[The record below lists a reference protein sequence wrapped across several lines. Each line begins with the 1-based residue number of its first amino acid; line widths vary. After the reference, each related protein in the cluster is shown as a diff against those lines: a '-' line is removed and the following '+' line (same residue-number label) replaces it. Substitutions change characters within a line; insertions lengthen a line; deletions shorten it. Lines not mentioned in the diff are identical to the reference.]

1 MHSLAE
7 RLQSQPPLVRKE
19 PVVAERRKL
28 TPEDI
33 YNIALVN
40 DARISPDGSQVV
52 YVRTELNREKNDYR
66 SSLYLVPSAGGDARR
81 FTGADAKDTMPR
93 WSPDGSRIAF
103 LSNRSGSNQLWSIP
117 LAGGEAAQLTDLPE
131 PVSAFV
137 WSSKGDQIAF
147 VSKAD
152 QQKIDEA
159 KAKADKG
166 EQDEPKSDVMRI
178 TRLRYRSD
186 GTPGFLDNKPRHIW
200 TIEAGGGAPKQITTG
215 EFDDGEPDWSPDD
228 SQLVFVSNRNEER
241 EKKRGSEIWVVPS
254 TGGEPT
260 AVVAGVT
267 ADFSNPA
274 WSPDGKLIA
283 IEGHQNPYAGGAI
296 GSDLWVVQ
304 PDGNG
309 LRNVTSALDRTVGD
323 HSLSDTASGAS
334 VGLVW
339 SPDCSS
345 VLYSL
350 SDSGS
355 AHVRRANIAGGET
368 ALVLGGRRRVM
379 QFSASADGSK
389 LAYVV
394 ATSTVPCDAYSS
406 NADGS
411 GETRLTSVNEEFLS
425 TVFVSEPEEIHV
437 PSQADDHADIHG
449 WIMKPIG
456 FEAGKQYP
464 LVLEIHGGPHGMYAN
479 AYFHEFQLLAA
490 QGYVVVYG
498 NPRGSQGYGNDF
510 SSCTKGVWGSSD
522 MPDVMALVDY
532 AIEQGY
538 VDSKRLGVTGG
549 SYGGFLTNWIIG
561 HTDRFKA
568 AVTQRPVSNMHS
580 FYGTSDIGST
590 FGDYET
596 GGTPWAN
603 TEQFIKMSPIAY
615 VDKIKTPL
623 LIVHSEEDYRCPIE
637 QAEQL
642 FVSLKMLN
650 QTVELL
656 RFPNESHGLSRM
668 GKPTHRV
675 ERLEAI
681 LGWFEEYL

>member
-1 MHSLAE
+1 MT
-7 RLQSQPPLVRKE
+7 
-19 PVVAERRKL
+19 ERRKL

-52 YVRTELNREKNDYR
+52 YVRTDLNRDKNDYR
-66 SSLYLVPSAGGDARR
+66 SSLYLVSTEGGDSQR
-81 FTGADAKDTMPR
+81 FTSADAKDTMPR
-93 WSPDGSRIAF
+93 WSPDGERIAF
-103 LSNRSGSNQLWSIP
+103 LSNRSGSNQLWSI
-117 LAGGEAAQLTDLPE
+117 AVSGGEAAQLTDLPE
-131 PVSAFV
+131 PVTSFA
-137 WSSKGDQIAF
+137 WSTNGERIAF
-147 VSKAD
+147 ISKAD
-152 QQKIDEA
+152 QQRIDEA
-159 KAKADKG
+159 KAKSDNSDK
-166 EQDEPKSDVMRI
+166 DESKSDVVRI
-178 TRLRYRSD
+178 SRLRYRSD
-186 GTPGFLDNKPRHIW
+186 GTPGFLDNKPTHIW
-200 TIEAGGGAPKQITTG
+200 SIAADGGAPQQLTSG
-215 EFDDGEPDWSPDD
+215 DFDDGGPSWSPDD
-228 SQLVFVSNRNEER
+228 STIVFVSNRNEER
-241 EKKRGSEIWVVPS
+241 EKKRGSEIWVIPS
-254 TGGEPT
+254 NGGEP
-260 AVVAGVT
+260 APVVAGET

-283 IEGHQNPYAGGAI
+283 IDGHNNAVAGGAI
-296 GSDLWVVQ
+296 GADLWVVQ

-339 SPDCSS
+339 SADSS
-345 VLYSL
+345 AVLYSL
-350 SDSGS
+350 SDRGN
-355 AHVRRANIAGGET
+355 AHLRRANIASGET
-368 ALVLGGRRRVM
+368 TLVLGGSRRVM
-379 QFSASADGSK
+379 NFSVSADGSK

-394 ATSTVPCDAYSS
+394 ATPTVPCDVYTS
-406 NADGS
+406 NADGN
-411 GETRLTSVNEEFLS
+411 GEKRLTSVNDEFLS
-425 TVFVSEPEEIHV
+425 TVLVSAPEEIHV

-456 FEAGKQYP
+456 FEAGQKYP

-498 NPRGSQGYGNDF
+498 NPRGSQGYGSDF

-522 MPDVMALVDY
+522 MPDVMALVDHV
-532 AIEQGY
+532 IDQGY
-538 VDSKRLGVTGG
+538 VDTTRLGVTGG
-549 SYGGFLTNWIIG
+549 SYGGFMTNWIIG

-590 FGDYET
+590 FGDWET

-623 LIVHSEEDYRCPIE
+623 LIIHSEEDYRCPIE

-681 LGWFEEYL
+681 LDWFEVYL

>member
-1 MHSLAE
+1 M
-7 RLQSQPPLVRKE
+7 
-19 PVVAERRKL
+19 AERRSL
-28 TPEDI
+28 TPDDI
-33 YNIALVN
+33 YDIALVN

-66 SSLYLVPSAGGDARR
+66 SSLYLVSSAGGDARR
-81 FTGADAKDTMPR
+81 FTSATAKDTSPR
-93 WSPDGSRIAF
+93 WSPDGTHIAF

-117 LAGGEAAQLTDLPE
+117 VAGGEATQLTDLPE
-131 PVSAFV
+131 PVSGIA
-137 WSSKGDQIAF
+137 WSLQGDRIAF

-152 QQKIDEA
+152 QQKIDKA
-159 KAKADKG
+159 KAKSESG
-166 EQDEPKSDVMRI
+166 ETDEPKSDTVRI

-186 GTPGFLDNKPRHIW
+186 GTPGFIDNKPTHIW
-200 TIEAGGGAPKQITTG
+200 SIASDGGTPKQITSG
-215 EFDDGEPDWSPDD
+215 EFDDGAPAWSPDGT
-228 SQLVFVSNRNEER
+228 LIVFVSNRNEER
-241 EKKRGSEIWVVPS
+241 EKKRGSEIWTVPS
-254 TGGEPT
+254 TGGEPA

-283 IEGHQNPYAGGAI
+283 IVGHQNPFAGGAI
-296 GSDLWVVQ
+296 NADLWVVQ
-304 PDGNG
+304 PDGDG
-309 LRNVTSALDRTVGD
+309 LGNVTAALDRTVGD
-323 HSLSDTASGAS
+323 HGMSDTASSAS
-334 VGLVW
+334 GGLVW
-339 SPDCSS
+339 SPESSS
-345 VLYSL
+345 VFCSV
-350 SDSGS
+350 SDSGNT
-355 AHVRRANIAGGET
+355 HVRRVSISSGEPT
-368 ALVLGGRRRVM
+368 RILGGSRRVM
-379 QFSASADGSK
+379 NFSVSADGSK
-389 LAYVV
+389 LAYTV
-394 ATSTVPCDAYSS
+394 ATPTMPCDICVS
-406 NADGS
+406 NSDGS
-411 GETRLTSVNEEFLS
+411 GETRLTSVNDEFLS
-425 TVFVSEPEEIHV
+425 TVHICVPEEFHV

-464 LVLEIHGGPHGMYAN
+464 LVLEIHGGPHAMYAN

-498 NPRGSQGYGNDF
+498 NPRGSQGYGSDF

-522 MPDVMALVDY
+522 MPDVMALLDY

-538 VDSKRLGVTGG
+538 VDSSRLGVTGG
-549 SYGGFLTNWIIG
+549 SYGGFMTNWVIG

-590 FGDYET
+590 FGDFET

-623 LIVHSEEDYRCPIE
+623 LIIHSEEDYRCPIE

-668 GKPTHRV
+668 GQPAHRV
-675 ERLEAI
+675 ERLRAI

>member
-1 MHSLAE
+1 M
-7 RLQSQPPLVRKE
+7 
-19 PVVAERRKL
+19 AERRKL

-52 YVRTELNREKNDYR
+52 YARTELNREKNDYR
-66 SSLYLVPSAGGDARR
+66 SSLYLVPSAGGDTRR
-81 FTGADAKDTMPR
+81 FTGATAKDTSPR
-93 WSPDGSRIAF
+93 WSVDGTHIAF

-117 LAGGEAAQLTDLPE
+117 FAGGEAAQLTDIPE
-131 PVSAFV
+131 PVTAFA
-137 WSSKGDQIAF
+137 WSSTGDQLAF

-152 QQKIDEA
+152 QQSIDEA

-166 EQDEPKSDVMRI
+166 ETDEPKSDVVRI

-186 GTPGFLDNKPRHIW
+186 GTPGFLDNKPTHVW
-200 TIEAGGGAPKQITTG
+200 SVASDGGAPKQITSG
-215 EFDDGEPDWSPDD
+215 EFDDGGLAWSPDG
-228 SQLVFVSNRNEER
+228 SQIVFVSNRNEER
-241 EKKRGSEIWVVPS
+241 EKKRGSEIWVVS
-254 TGGEPT
+254 ATGGEPT
-260 AVVAGVT
+260 PVVAGVT

-274 WSPDGKLIA
+274 WSPNGKLIA
-283 IEGHQNPYAGGAI
+283 IEGHNNSTAGGAI
-296 GSDLWVVQ
+296 GADLWVVQ
-304 PDGNG
+304 PDGSG
-309 LRNVTSALDRTVGD
+309 LRNVTSVLDRTVGD

-334 VGLVW
+334 VELVW
-339 SPDCSS
+339 SPDSSS

-350 SDSGS
+350 SDSGN
-355 AHVRRANIAGGET
+355 AHVRRANIASGET
-368 ALVLGGRRRVM
+368 TLVLGGSRRVM
-379 QFSASADGSK
+379 NFSVSADGSK

-394 ATSTVPCDAYSS
+394 ATPTVPCDVYAS

-411 GETRLTSVNEEFLS
+411 GETRLTSVNDEFLS
-425 TVFVSEPEEIHV
+425 TVLVSEPEEIHV
-437 PSQADDHADIHG
+437 PSLANDHADIHG

-456 FEAGKQYP
+456 FQAGTKYP

-479 AYFHEFQLLAA
+479 AYFHEFQMLAA

-498 NPRGSQGYGNDF
+498 NPRGSQGYGSEF

-522 MPDVMALVDY
+522 MPDVMALVDH
-532 AIEQGY
+532 AIEKGY
-538 VDSKRLGVTGG
+538 VDSSCLGVTGG
-549 SYGGFLTNWIIG
+549 SYGGFLTSWIIG

-568 AVTQRPVSNMHS
+568 AVTQRPVNNMHS
-580 FYGTSDIGST
+580 FYGTSDIGTT
-590 FGDYET
+590 FGDYEI
-596 GGTPWAN
+596 GGTPWAD
-603 TEQFIKMSPIAY
+603 TDQFIKMSPIAY

-637 QAEQL
+637 QSEQL

-675 ERLEAI
+675 ERLDAI
-681 LGWFEEYL
+681 LGWFGEYL

>member
-1 MHSLAE
+1 M
-7 RLQSQPPLVRKE
+7 
-19 PVVAERRKL
+19 AERRKL

-81 FTGADAKDTMPR
+81 FTGAAAKDTTPR
-93 WSPDGSRIAF
+93 WSPDGARIAF

-117 LAGGEAAQLTDLPE
+117 VSGGEATQLTDLPE
-131 PVSAFV
+131 PVSAFA

-147 VSKAD
+147 ISKAD

-166 EQDEPKSDVMRI
+166 EKDEPKSDTVRI

-186 GTPGFLDNKPRHIW
+186 GTPGFLDNKPTHIW
-200 TIEAGGGAPKQITTG
+200 SVAVDGGAPKQITSG
-215 EFDDGEPDWSPDD
+215 DFDDGEPAWSPDD
-228 SQLVFVSNRNEER
+228 SSIVFVSNRNEER
-241 EKKRGSEIWVVPS
+241 EKKRGSEIWTVS
-254 TGGEPT
+254 SKGGEPT
-260 AVVAGVT
+260 PVVDGVT
-267 ADFSNPA
+267 ADFSSPA
-274 WSPDGKLIA
+274 WSPDSKLIA

-309 LRNVTSALDRTVGD
+309 LSNVTSALDRTVGD
-323 HSLSDTASGAS
+323 HGMSDTASSAS
-334 VGLVW
+334 GGLVW
-339 SPDCSS
+339 SPDSSS
-345 VLYSL
+345 VFCSIT
-350 SDSGS
+350 DSGNT
-355 AHVRRANIAGGET
+355 HVRRANISSGET
-368 ALVLGGRRRVM
+368 TLVLGGSRRVM
-379 QFSASADGSK
+379 NFSVSADGSK
-389 LAYVV
+389 LAFTV
-394 ATSTVPCDAYSS
+394 ATPTVPCDVYASDS
-406 NADGS
+406 DGS
-411 GETRLTSVNEEFLS
+411 DETRLTSINGEFLS
-425 TVFVSEPEEIHV
+425 TVHVSAPEEIHV

-464 LVLEIHGGPHGMYAN
+464 LVLEIHGGPHAMYAN

-498 NPRGSQGYGNDF
+498 NPRGSQGYGSDF

-532 AIEQGY
+532 TIGQGY
-538 VDSKRLGVTGG
+538 VDSSRLGVTGG
-549 SYGGFLTNWIIG
+549 SYGGFMTNWIIG

-596 GGTPWAN
+596 GGTPWAD

>member
-1 MHSLAE
+1 M
-7 RLQSQPPLVRKE
+7 
-19 PVVAERRKL
+19 AERRKL

-131 PVSAFV
+131 PVTAFV
-137 WSSKGDQIAF
+137 WASKGDQIAF

-159 KAKADKG
+159 KVKADKG
-166 EQDEPKSDVMRI
+166 ELDEPKSDVVRI

-186 GTPGFLDNKPRHIW
+186 GTPGFLDNKPTHIW
-200 TIEAGGGAPKQITTG
+200 TIAAGGGAPKQITTG

-228 SQLVFVSNRNEER
+228 SHIVFVSNRNEER

-254 TGGEPT
+254 TGGEPA

-283 IEGHQNPYAGGAI
+283 IEGHQNPLAGGAI

-309 LRNVTSALDRTVGD
+309 LRNITSALDRTVGD

-394 ATSTVPCDAYSS
+394 ATSTVPCDVYSS

>member
-1 MHSLAE
+1 VHAH
-7 RLQSQPPLVRKE
+7 PPLARKE
-19 PVVAERRKL
+19 NAVAERRTL

-40 DARISPDGSQVV
+40 DARISPDGRQVV
-52 YVRTELNREKNDYR
+52 FVRTELNRDKNEYR
-66 SSLYLVPSAGGDARR
+66 SSLYLVPTAGGDSRR
-81 FTGADAKDTMPR
+81 FTGAGAKDMSPR
-93 WSPDGSRIAF
+93 WSPDGTRIAF

-117 LAGGEAAQLTDLPE
+117 LGGGEAAQLTDLPE
-131 PVSAFV
+131 PVSSFA
-137 WSSKGDQIAF
+137 WSSDGRRLAF
-147 VSKAD
+147 GSKAD

-159 KAKADKG
+159 KARVDADEK
-166 EQDEPKSDVMRI
+166 DEPKSDAVRI

-186 GTPGFLDNKPRHIW
+186 GTPGFLDNKPTHIW
-200 TIEAGGGAPKQITTG
+200 TVEAEGGAPKQITSG
-215 EFDDGEPDWSPDD
+215 DFDDGAPAWSPDGT
-228 SQLVFVSNRNEER
+228 QIVFVSNRNEER
-241 EKKRGSEIWVVPS
+241 EKKRGSEIWVVS
-254 TGGEPT
+254 ANGGEPA
-260 AVVAGVT
+260 AVVTGVT

-274 WSPDGKLIA
+274 WSPDGTLIA
-283 IEGHQNPYAGGAI
+283 IEGHNNAFAGGAI
-296 GSDLWVVQ
+296 GADLWVVQ

-309 LRNVTSALDRTVGD
+309 LRNVTSALDRTIGD
-323 HSLSDTASGAS
+323 NGMSDTASSANG
-334 VGLVW
+334 GLVW
-339 SPDCSS
+339 SPDSSS
-345 VLYSL
+345 VFVSV
-350 SDSGS
+350 SDSGNT
-355 AHVRRANIAGGET
+355 HVRRANISSGEPT
-368 ALVLGGRRRVM
+368 LVLGGNRRVM
-379 QFSASADGSK
+379 NFSVSADGSK
-389 LAYVV
+389 LAYTV
-394 ATSTVPCDAYSS
+394 ATSTVPCDIYVST
-406 NADGS
+406 ADGS
-411 GETRLTSVNEEFLS
+411 DEIGLTAVNDEFFSAVEISV
-425 TVFVSEPEEIHV
+425 PEEIHV
-437 PSQADDHADIHG
+437 PSQADDHANIHG

-456 FEAGKQYP
+456 FEAGKKYP
-464 LVLEIHGGPHGMYAN
+464 LVLEIHGGPHAMYAN

-498 NPRGSQGYGNDF
+498 NPRGSQGYGSDF

-532 AIEQGY
+532 TIDQGY
-538 VDSKRLGVTGG
+538 VDATRLGVTGG
-549 SYGGFLTNWIIG
+549 SYGGFMTNWIIG

-603 TEQFIKMSPIAY
+603 TEQFIKMSPITY

-623 LIVHSEEDYRCPIE
+623 LIIHSEEDYRCPIE

-675 ERLEAI
+675 ERLQAI

>member
-1 MHSLAE
+1 
-7 RLQSQPPLVRKE
+7 
-19 PVVAERRKL
+19 VAERRKL

-52 YVRTELNREKNDYR
+52 YVRTELDREKNDYR
-66 SSLYLVPSAGGDARR
+66 SSLYLVSTAGGDARR
-81 FTGADAKDTMPR
+81 FTSADAKDTTPR
-93 WSPDGSRIAF
+93 WSPDGTRIAF
-103 LSNRSGSNQLWSIP
+103 LSNRSGSNQLWSISV
-117 LAGGEAAQLTDLPE
+117 AGGEATRLTDLPE
-131 PVSAFV
+131 PVTTFA
-137 WSSKGDQIAF
+137 WSSKGDRLAF

-152 QQKIDEA
+152 QQKIDDA
-159 KAKADKG
+159 KARG
-166 EQDEPKSDVMRI
+166 EKDEPKSDAVRI

-186 GTPGFLDNKPRHIW
+186 GTPGFLDNKPTHIW
-200 TIEAGGGAPKQITTG
+200 SVAADGTSTKQLTSG
-215 EFDDGEPDWSPDD
+215 EFDDAGPAWSPDD
-228 SQLVFVSNRNEER
+228 SQIVFVANRNEER
-241 EKKRGSEIWVVPS
+241 EKKRGSEIWVMPS
-254 TGGEPT
+254 AGGEP
-260 AVVAGVT
+260 APVVAGVT
-267 ADFSNPA
+267 SDFANPA
-274 WSPDGKLIA
+274 WSPDGRLIA
-283 IEGHQNPYAGGAI
+283 IEGHNNAATGGAI
-296 GSDLWVVQ
+296 GADVWVVQ
-304 PDGNG
+304 PDGTG
-309 LRNVTSALDRTVGD
+309 LRNVTAALDRTVGD
-323 HSLSDTASGAS
+323 NSLSDTASGAS
-334 VGLVW
+334 VELVW
-339 SPDCSS
+339 SPDSRS

-350 SDSGS
+350 SDSGN
-355 AHVRRANIAGGET
+355 AHVRRVDIASGET
-368 ALVLGGRRRVM
+368 TLVLGGSRRVM
-379 QFSASADGSK
+379 NFSASADRSK
-389 LAYVV
+389 LAFVV
-394 ATSTVPCDAYSS
+394 GTPVVPCDVHVS

-411 GETRLTSVNEEFLS
+411 GETRLTMVNEEFLS
-425 TVFVSEPEEIHV
+425 TVLVSEPEEIHV
-437 PSQADDHADIHG
+437 PSHADDHADIHG

-456 FEAGKQYP
+456 FEAGKKYP

-498 NPRGSQGYGNDF
+498 NPRGSQGYGSDF

-532 AIEQGY
+532 TIEQGY
-538 VDSKRLGVTGG
+538 VDASRLGVTGG

-568 AVTQRPVSNMHS
+568 AVTQRPVSNLHS

-656 RFPNESHGLSRM
+656 RFPDESHGLSRM

-675 ERLEAI
+675 ERLQAI
-681 LGWFEEYL
+681 AGWFEEYL

>member
-1 MHSLAE
+1 
-7 RLQSQPPLVRKE
+7 
-19 PVVAERRKL
+19 VAERRKL

-52 YVRTELNREKNDYR
+52 YVCTELNREKNDYR
-66 SSLYLVPSAGGDARR
+66 SSLYLVPTAGGDPRR
-81 FTGADAKDTMPR
+81 FTGATAKDTAPR
-93 WSPDGSRIAF
+93 WSPDGERIAF
-103 LSNRSGSNQLWSIP
+103 LSNRSGSNQIWSIA
-117 LAGGEAAQLTDLPE
+117 LAGGEATQLTDLPE
-131 PVSAFV
+131 PVSGFA
-137 WSSKGDQIAF
+137 WSTDGSRIAF

-159 KAKADKG
+159 KARADAG
-166 EQDEPKSDVMRI
+166 EKDEPQSDVVRI
-178 TRLRYRSD
+178 TRLRYRAD
-186 GTPGFLDNKPRHIW
+186 GTPGFLDNKPTHIW
-200 TIEAGGGAPKQITTG
+200 TIAADGGAQQQITSG
-215 EFDDGEPDWSPDD
+215 DFDDSGPSWSPDD
-228 SQLVFVSNRNEER
+228 SMIVFVSNRHEER
-241 EKKRGSEIWVVPS
+241 EKKRGSEIWSVPS

-260 AVVAGVT
+260 SVVAGVT
-267 ADFSNPA
+267 ADFSNPV

-283 IEGHQNPYAGGAI
+283 IEGHNNAQAGGSI

-304 PDGNG
+304 PDGGG

-339 SPDCSS
+339 SPDSS
-345 VLYSL
+345 AVLYSL
-350 SDSGS
+350 SDGGN
-355 AHVRRANIAGGET
+355 AHVRRANIASGET
-368 ALVLGGRRRVM
+368 TLVLGGSRRVM
-379 QFSASADGSK
+379 NFSVSADGSK

-394 ATSTVPCDAYSS
+394 ATSTVPCDVYTSS
-406 NADGS
+406 SDGS
-411 GETRLTSVNEEFLS
+411 SEKRLTAVNDEFLS
-425 TVFVSEPEEIHV
+425 TVHVSQPEEIHV

-456 FEAGKQYP
+456 FDPGQKHP

-498 NPRGSQGYGNDF
+498 NPRGSQGYGSDF

-522 MPDVMALVDY
+522 MPDVMALVDHV
-532 AIEQGY
+532 IDQGY
-538 VDSKRLGVTGG
+538 VDTTRLGVTGG
-549 SYGGFLTNWIIG
+549 SYGGFMTNWIIG

-590 FGDYET
+590 FGDWET

-623 LIVHSEEDYRCPIE
+623 LIIHSEEDYRCPIE

-656 RFPNESHGLSRM
+656 RFPNESHGLSRI

-675 ERLEAI
+675 ERLHAI
-681 LGWFEEYL
+681 LDWFGEYL